1 MSKHGDFFLVAQDMV
16 LSHRAKFQL
25 IMNLF
30 RVKAISTGL
39 VLQRIKFSLSCLVAI
54 FSQPNLNEDQKKQQ
68 GLEPSLCDFY
78 PLNLNED
85 QSKQVLLDDFFCL
98 WFYCAIFVLLC
109 AIYVFFFARYSNEDQ
124 TNLKKRYFPLTLY
137 GGRR

>member
-1 MSKHGDFFLVAQDMV
+1 MV

-25 IMNLF
+25 IINFF
-30 RVKAISTGL
+30 RVKAIFTGL

-85 QSKQVLLDDFFCL
+85 QSKLFIGQIFLVCGFIVRYLFCCVRYMFFFC
-98 WFYCAIFVLLC
+98 A
-109 AIYVFFFARYSNEDQ
+109 VFE
-124 TNLKKRYFPLTLY
+124 
-137 GGRR
+137 